1 MTKISTENLQGLFR
15 ARINT
20 IKGNLKLA
28 AQEELGSDERNDIIA
43 QIAVA
48 LRTLFCTA
56 SSQPLIKT
64 AKMEQ
69 DLYFPLQDAG
79 APDNMLSYFLLAGR
93 KSIKDGK
100 CCFEYHMPLKDNMV
114 PRTIMSYKSWLSE
127 AVIDLKLK
135 DIPPMTR
142 RDVIRIVADKI
153 GAHVDENLHPV
164 MSEIEQ
170 ANKWPLVVAIDLEGE
185 RFDSG
190 NLLYETVYAIAEEV
204 LYSYRSLNKPKLFKR
219 GPNEEL
225 QLAVYDYSD
234 EKNKRYKYGVSPRGC
249 NVYNTTKYY
258 PCNITK
264 YPIQSYFL
272 KCKGQAYPI
281 NMFRVEDYG
290 M

>member
-1 MTKISTENLQGLFR
+1 MAKISTENLQGLFR

-93 KSIKDGK
+93 RFIQDGK

-135 DIPPMTR
+135 GFPPMTR

-164 MSEIEQ
+164 MSEIEP
-170 ANKWPLVVAIDLEGE
+170 ANKWQLTVAID
-185 RFDSG
+185 
-190 NLLYETVYAIAEEV
+190 
-204 LYSYRSLNKPKLFKR
+204 
-219 GPNEEL
+219 
-225 QLAVYDYSD
+225 
-234 EKNKRYKYGVSPRGC
+234 
-249 NVYNTTKYY
+249 
-258 PCNITK
+258 
-264 YPIQSYFL
+264 
-272 KCKGQAYPI
+272 
-281 NMFRVEDYG
+281 
-290 M
+290 

>member
-1 MTKISTENLQGLFR
+1 MAKIITENLQGLFR

-43 QIAVA
+43 NIAVA

-56 SSQPLIKT
+56 ASQPLIKS

-69 DLYFPLQDAG
+69 DLYFPLQDNC
-79 APDNMLSYFLLAGR
+79 APDNLLSYFLLAGR
-93 KSIKDGK
+93 KSIQDGK
-100 CCFEYHMPLKDNMV
+100 CCFEYQMPFKDKMV

-127 AVIDLKLK
+127 TVIDLKLQGF
-135 DIPPMTR
+135 PPYTR
-142 RDVIRIVADKI
+142 RDVIRIVADRI

-170 ANKWPLVVAIDLEGE
+170 ANKWPLVVAIDLDGE
-185 RFDSG
+185 KFDSG

-204 LYSYRSLNKPKLFKR
+204 VYAYRFLNKPKLYKR
-219 GPNEEL
+219 GPNEEF
-225 QLAVYDYSD
+225 QLVIFDYSD
-234 EKNKRYKYGVSPRGC
+234 EKNKRYKFGVNPRIF
-249 NVYNTTKYY
+249 NVHNTTKHY

-264 YPIQSYFL
+264 HDIQTYFL
-272 KCKGQAYPI
+272 QFKNEAYPI
-281 NMFRVEDYG
+281 NLFRVEDYL
-290 M
+290 